1 MGLTRKDFA
10 RFSRPILKTRR
21 WKVLRLDILER
32 DGWACVDCGTRRG
45 RLEVDHIQPV
55 RNRPDLAFEP
65 ANLAVRCSA
74 CHTRKTRLECGHK
87 PLPQPRQDWRKAV
100 ADLAAKPVEHERKQ
114 DA

>member
-100 ADLAAKPVEHERKQ
+100 AALGAQTSTKQ
-114 DA
+114 KE